1 MIIELWLCSTFMVHV
16 LVLRIYTLKNLEVK
30 CGNVYNLLLTGL
42 DKMCVYVDR
51 EREREERENKYGKI
65 LTTGE
70 YRYRVYV
77 RPIVL
82 IVFQLFCRV

>member
-42 DKMCVYVDR
+42 DKMCVCVDR
-51 EREREERENKYGKI
+51 EREREERENKCGKI